1 MKILEDG
8 TGFKVVTNSATKEV
22 HFDSDEPNNEPKYS
36 LGDRVVFVDSYY
48 KASAST
54 LFKKYVVGVIRIVD
68 TYSAF
73 FGVGEPYY
81 DIYSEEDR
89 TLYEHVPESKITEK
103 LEVGVYHKPK
113 FSCGDMVTFE
123 VVTNVESWAK
133 KQVVGVIHVV
143 DAYGKY
149 FNETQPAYEIYSED
163 DKMTYRVLESDI
175 TSKVVN
181 STC

>member
-8 TGFKVVTNSATKEV
+8 TGFKVILD
-22 HFDSDEPNNEPKYS
+22 DSKS
-36 LGDRVVFVDSYY
+36 
-48 KASAST
+48 
-54 LFKKYVVGVIRIVD
+54 
-68 TYSAF
+68 
-73 FGVGEPYY
+73 
-81 DIYSEEDR
+81 
-89 TLYEHVPESKITEK
+89 
-103 LEVGVYHKPK
+103 EVGVYHKPK

-143 DAYGKY
+143 DAYGEY
-149 FNETQPAYEIYSED
+149 FNETEPAYKIYSEA

-181 STC
+181 ATC